1 MIVNFIIIVLHEE
14 LNKATKNSNNMEGN
28 LNLAQ
33 RNRDLV
39 FQIFMN
45 NFTENNRSIISDLF
59 YGVNC
64 CIIQCQNP
72 NCLSRV
78 FNYQIYY
85 FIVFPLE
92 EVRKL
97 KLQCNPN
104 SNELGNIY
112 DYFQYNQKSD
122 LMMGDNTMHFNYLN
136 Y

>member
-1 MIVNFIIIVLHEE
+1 MALHEE
-14 LNKATKNSNNMEGN
+14 LNKATKNSNKMEGN

-33 RNRDLV
+33 RNRDCV
-39 FQIFMN
+39 FQIFIK
-45 NFTENNRSIISDLF
+45 NFTENNSSIISDLF
-59 YGVNC
+59 YRVNC
-64 CIIQCQNP
+64 CIIQCQNL

-85 FIVFPLE
+85 FIVFHLE

-97 KLQCNPN
+97 KLQYNPN
-104 SNELGNIY
+104 SNELVNIY

-122 LMMGDNTMHFNYLN
+122 LIMGDNAMNCNYLN